1 MEASCLFVLCAVC
14 LQLHLEL
21 QRFFSFSMRSFVDAL
36 VVDAINRTTIKL
48 TFVKPTKHQSHVTLT
63 TTTTKNQTLTF
74 QVQDQNYCICR
85 SIKMISSF
93 DRRSKKKGM
102 MTPLLLCTILLLSRS
117 YCVQGF
123 VPHRHHNHIQT
134 SLSSL
139 IISPFPQRRESNVA
153 SLALLMKNDD
163 DDEASSQQKRKSGR
177 SHHGAIEEINSIDDF
192 ISFIGRDNRLGVI

>member
-1 MEASCLFVLCAVC
+1 
-14 LQLHLEL
+14 
-21 QRFFSFSMRSFVDAL
+21 
-36 VVDAINRTTIKL
+36 
-48 TFVKPTKHQSHVTLT
+48 
-63 TTTTKNQTLTF
+63 
-74 QVQDQNYCICR
+74 
-85 SIKMISSF
+85 MISSF

-139 IISPFPQRRESNVA
+139 IISPFPLRRESNVA